1 MTDWET
7 TQTWIPERYQ
17 GNAPYV
23 AGFANFTLP
32 MLAPR
37 RGERILDLGCGDG
50 LVTERLVAAGA
61 EVVGIDP
68 APEMI
73 EAARRRGLDA
83 HLKGVYELEF
93 DCEFDAVFTN
103 SVLHWVLEPNAAAA
117 RVRAALKPGG
127 RFVGEFGGHGCC
139 AGTVIAAGV
148 VLKRRGINWKNVN
161 PWYYPTAEEYRV
173 VLEGAGFEVEH
184 IELAPLPVRLG
195 TGMGAFLETF
205 CENFFRPL
213 ESEDREKAK
222 AEMIELIRPALCDR
236 EGNWTMD
243 FVRLRF
249 AARRPMA

>member
-1 MTDWET
+1 MTDLET

-17 GNAPYV
+17 GNAPSV

-83 HLKGVYELEF
+83 RLKSVYELEF
-93 DCEFDAVFTN
+93 DREFDAVFTN
-103 SVLHWVLEPNAAAA
+103 SVLHWVLEPHAAAA
-117 RVRAALKPGG
+117 RVQAALKPGG

-148 VLKRRGINWKNVN
+148 VLKRRGLTGKRE
-161 PWYYPTAEEYRV
+161 PWYYPTAESI
-173 VLEGAGFEVEH
+173 ASFFE
-184 IELAPLPVRLG
+184 A
-195 TGMGAFLETF
+195 A
-205 CENFFRPL
+205 
-213 ESEDREKAK
+213 
-222 AEMIELIRPALCDR
+222 
-236 EGNWTMD
+236 
-243 FVRLRF
+243 RLRG
-249 AARRPMA
+249 